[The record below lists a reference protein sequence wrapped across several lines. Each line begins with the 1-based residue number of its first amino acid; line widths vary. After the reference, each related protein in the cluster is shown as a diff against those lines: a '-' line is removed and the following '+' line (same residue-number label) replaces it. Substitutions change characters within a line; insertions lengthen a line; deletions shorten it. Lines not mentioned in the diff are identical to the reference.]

1 MFFSWLSAA
10 TSKANNT
17 NVNIDETVK
26 RGYWKN
32 KRKKFQY
39 HDKNITEFAPDDIEF
54 NNIWKC

>member
-32 KRKKFQY
+32 KRKKF
-39 HDKNITEFAPDDIEF
+39 
-54 NNIWKC
+54 